1 MIRSYEVCE
10 ITPRVVREIF
20 DACVRHPAFQAGI
33 CCSSFNQLTS
43 LREVIEEIED
53 ESPPWYVEQVHFN
66 INGMEVRLQNGSRL
80 DIFAGNESSRGKRF
94 HCLRVDSATNE
105 NLQQYVLRYM
115 IRDYMIRDYQF
126 ANTIDGDEDSDLE
139 DLLAF
144 AEAMLGRPLH
154 HWQRDMLMSMLGGYI
169 YVPGRSIGKAE
180 MLNVFKEWKER
191 PQKTYTVDYTY
202 DSLMEG
208 VSV

>member
-20 DACVRHPAFQAGI
+20 DACVGHSTLQAGI
-33 CCSSFNQLTS
+33 CCSSFNQLTA

-53 ESPPWYVEQVHFN
+53 ESPPWYFKQVYFN
-66 INGMEVRLQNGSRL
+66 VNGMEIRLQNGSRL
-80 DIFAGNESSRGKRF
+80 DIFVGNEASRGKRF

-105 NLQQYVLRYM
+105 NLQQYVE
-115 IRDYMIRDYQF
+115 
-126 ANTIDGDEDSDLE
+126 DGELE

-144 AEAMLGRPLH
+144 AETMLGRPLH

-169 YVPGRSIGKAE
+169 YVPGRSIGKTE
-180 MLNVFKEWKER
+180 ILNIFKKWKER
-191 PQKTYTVDYTY
+191 PQKEYEINYTY
-202 DSLMEG
+202 DNLMEG

>member
-1 MIRSYEVCE
+1 MMRSYEVCE

-20 DACVRHPAFQAGI
+20 DACVRHSTFQAGI
-33 CCSSFNQLTS
+33 CCSSFNQLTA

-66 INGMEVRLQNGSRL
+66 VNGMEVRLQNGSRL
-80 DIFAGNESSRGKRF
+80 DIFVGNEASRGKRF
-94 HCLRVDSATNE
+94 HCLRVDSSTDE

-115 IRDYMIRDYQF
+115 IRDYQF
-126 ANTIDGDEDSDLE
+126 ADTIDGDEDGELE

-169 YVPGRSIGKAE
+169 YVPGRSIGKTE
-180 MLNVFKEWKER
+180 TLNIFKKWKAR
-191 PQKTYTVDYTY
+191 PRKEYEINYTY
-202 DSLMEG
+202 DNLMEG

>member
-20 DACVRHPAFQAGI
+20 DACVSHSTFQAGI
-33 CCSSFNQLTS
+33 CCSSFSQLTA
-43 LREVIEEIED
+43 LREVIEEIKD
-53 ESPPWYVEQVHFN
+53 ESPPWHVEQVYFN
-66 INGMEVRLQNGSRL
+66 VNGMEVKLQNGSRL
-80 DIFAGNESSRGKRF
+80 NIFVGNEASRGKRF

-115 IRDYMIRDYQF
+115 IRDYQF
-126 ANTIDGDEDSDLE
+126 ADTIDGDEDGELE
-139 DLLAF
+139 DLLTF

-154 HWQRDMLMSMLGGYI
+154 HWQRDMLMSLLGGYI
-169 YVPGRSIGKAE
+169 DLPGRSIGKTE
-180 MLNVFKEWKER
+180 TLNIFKEWKER
-191 PQKTYTVDYTY
+191 PQKRCEVCYTY

-208 VSV
+208 SLG

>member
-1 MIRSYEVCE
+1 MMRSYEVCE

-20 DACVRHPAFQAGI
+20 DACVRHSTFQAGI
-33 CCSSFNQLTS
+33 CCSSFNKLTA

-53 ESPPWYVEQVHFN
+53 ESPPWYVEQVYFN
-66 INGMEVRLQNGSRL
+66 VNGMEVRLQNGSRL
-80 DIFAGNESSRGKRF
+80 DIFVGNEASRGKRF

-115 IRDYMIRDYQF
+115 IRDYQF
-126 ANTIDGDEDSDLE
+126 ADTIDGDEDGELE

-180 MLNVFKEWKER
+180 TLNIFKKWKER
-191 PQKTYTVDYTY
+191 PQKEYEINYTY
-202 DSLMEG
+202 DNLMEG

>member
-1 MIRSYEVCE
+1 MIQTYEVCE

-20 DACVRHPAFQAGI
+20 DACVRHSTFQAGI
-33 CCSSFNQLTS
+33 CCSSFNQLTA

-80 DIFAGNESSRGKRF
+80 DIFVGNEASRGKRF
-94 HCLRVDSATNE
+94 HCLRVDSTTDE

-115 IRDYMIRDYQF
+115 IWNYQF
-126 ANTIDGDEDSDLE
+126 TDTIDENEDGDLE

-154 HWQRDMLMSMLGGYI
+154 RWQRDMLMSMLGGYI
-169 YVPGRSIGKAE
+169 YIPGRSIGKTE
-180 MLNVFKEWKER
+180 TLNIFKKWKER
-191 PQKTYTVDYTY
+191 PQKEYTIIFTY

-208 VSV
+208 VLA

>member
-20 DACVRHPAFQAGI
+20 DACVRHSTFQAGI
-33 CCSSFNQLTS
+33 CCSSFNQLTA

-66 INGMEVRLQNGSRL
+66 VNGMEVRLQNGSRL
-80 DIFAGNESSRGKRF
+80 DIFVGNEASRGKRF

-115 IRDYMIRDYQF
+115 IRDYQF
-126 ANTIDGDEDSDLE
+126 ADTIDSDEDGELE

-169 YVPGRSIGKAE
+169 YVPGRSIGKTE
-180 MLNVFKEWKER
+180 TMNIFKKWKER
-191 PQKTYTVDYTY
+191 PQKEYEINYTY
-202 DSLMEG
+202 DNLMEG

>member
-1 MIRSYEVCE
+1 MMRSYEVCE

-20 DACVRHPAFQAGI
+20 DACVRHSTFQAGI
-33 CCSSFNQLTS
+33 CCSSFNQLTA
-43 LREVIEEIED
+43 LREVIEEIAD
-53 ESPPWYVEQVHFN
+53 ESPSWYVEQVYFN
-66 INGMEVRLQNGSRL
+66 VNGMEVRLQNGSRL
-80 DIFAGNESSRGKRF
+80 DTFVGNEASRGKRF

-115 IRDYMIRDYQF
+115 MRDYQF
-126 ANTIDGDEDSDLE
+126 ADTIDGNEDGELE

-144 AEAMLGRPLH
+144 TEAMLGSPLH
-154 HWQRDMLMSMLGGYI
+154 HWQRDMLMSLWGGYI
-169 YVPGRSIGKAE
+169 YIPGRSIGKTE

-191 PQKTYTVDYTY
+191 PQKRCEVSYTY

-208 VSV
+208 TLG

>member
-20 DACVRHPAFQAGI
+20 DACVRYSTFQAGI
-33 CCSSFNQLTS
+33 CCSSFNQLTA
-43 LREVIEEIED
+43 LREVIEEIKD
-53 ESPPWYVEQVHFN
+53 ESPPWCVEQVHFN
-66 INGMEVRLQNGSRL
+66 VNGMEVRLQDGSRL
-80 DIFAGNESSRGKRF
+80 DIFVGNEASRGKHF
-94 HCLRVDSATNE
+94 HCLRVDSATDE
-105 NLQQYVLRYM
+105 NLQQDVLRFL
-115 IRDYMIRDYQF
+115 IRDYQF
-126 ANTIDGDEDSDLE
+126 ADTINGDEDGELE

-169 YVPGRSIGKAE
+169 YVPGRSIGKTE
-180 MLNVFKEWKER
+180 TLNIFKKWEER
-191 PQKTYTVDYTY
+191 PQKEYEINYTY
-202 DSLMEG
+202 DNLMEG

>member
-20 DACVRHPAFQAGI
+20 DACVRHSTFQAGI
-33 CCSSFNQLTS
+33 CCSNFNQLTS

-53 ESPPWYVEQVHFN
+53 ESHLRYVAFN
-66 INGMEVRLQNGSRL
+66 VNGMEVRLRNGSRI
-80 DIFAGNESSRGKRF
+80 DIFVGNEASRGKRF
-94 HCLRVDSATNE
+94 HCLRVDSATDAH
-105 NLQQYVLRYM
+105 LQQDVLRFL
-115 IRDYMIRDYQF
+115 IRDYQF
-126 ANTIDGDEDSDLE
+126 AYTIDGDEDGELE

-169 YVPGRSIGKAE
+169 YVPGRSIGKTE
-180 MLNVFKEWKER
+180 TLNIFKKWKER
-191 PQKTYTVDYTY
+191 PQKEYEINYTY
-202 DSLMEG
+202 DNLMEG

>member
-10 ITPRVVREIF
+10 ITPRVVREVF
-20 DACVRHPAFQAGI
+20 DACVRHSTFYAGI
-33 CCSSFNQLTS
+33 CCSSFNQLTE
-43 LREVIEEIED
+43 LREVIEDIEN
-53 ESPPWYVEQVHFN
+53 ESPPWYVEQVHLSV
-66 INGMEVRLQNGSRL
+66 NGMEVRLQNGSRL
-80 DIFAGNESSRGKRF
+80 DIFVGNEASRGKRF
-94 HCLRVDSATNE
+94 HCLRVDSSTDE

-115 IRDYMIRDYQF
+115 IRDYQF
-126 ANTIDGDEDSDLE
+126 ADTIDGDEDGELE

-169 YVPGRSIGKAE
+169 YVPGRSIGKTE
-180 MLNVFKEWKER
+180 TLNIFKKWKER
-191 PQKTYTVDYTY
+191 PQKEYEINYTY
-202 DSLMEG
+202 DNLMEG